1 MTDIKTRRKRR
12 VRAKL
17 FGTPERPRLSVFR
30 SLNRIY
36 AQLINDEEGKT
47 MVSADSTEVKEPKS
61 VKEIKGKTLI
71 AYHTGMIIAEK
82 AKEKGFE
89 KVIFDRGGYA
99 YHGRV
104 KALAEGA
111 KKGGLKF

>member
-1 MTDIKTRRKRR
+1 MDIKTRRKKR

-17 FGTPERPRLSVFR
+17 FGTAERPRLSVFR

-36 AQLINDEEGKT
+36 AQIINDE
-47 MVSADSTEVKEPKS
+47 
-61 VKEIKGKTLI
+61 KGKTLVSINNKDIKEQKAQKNLKGKILVAYNTGLMI
-71 AYHTGMIIAEK
+71 ANK
-82 AKEKGFE
+82 AKEKGINQ
-89 KVIFDRGGYA
+89 VVFDRGSYA

-104 KALAEGA
+104 KSLAEGA

>member
-1 MTDIKTRRKRR
+1 MTDTKTRRIKR

-17 FGTPERPRLSVFR
+17 FGTAERPRLSVSR

-36 AQLINDEEGKT
+36 AQLIDDE
-47 MVSADSTEVKEPKS
+47 
-61 VKEIKGKTLI
+61 KGKTIVAADNIGIESAKGPSGMKSKMLA
-71 AYHTGMIIAEK
+71 AYNTGLAVAGK
-82 AKEKGFE
+82 AKEKGIE

>member
-17 FGTPERPRLSVFR
+17 FGTAERPRLSVFR
-30 SLNRIY
+30 SLNSIY
-36 AQLINDEEGKT
+36 AQLIDDEKGET
-47 MVSADSTEVKEPKS
+47 IASADSIGIKDVKGPDEM
-61 VKEIKGKTLI
+61 KGKTLV
-71 AYHTGMIIAEK
+71 AYGTGLIVAEK
-82 AKEKGFE
+82 AKEKGIE
-89 KVIFDRGGYA
+89 KVIFDRGEYA

>member
-1 MTDIKTRRKRR
+1 MNMTDTKTRRKRR

-17 FGTPERPRLSVFR
+17 FGTAERPRLSIFR
-30 SLNRIY
+30 SLNHIY
-36 AQLINDEEGKT
+36 AQLINDEKRET
-47 MVSADSTEVKEPKS
+47 IASTNSDEVKS
-61 VKEIKGKTLI
+61 VESKGKTIL
-71 AYHTGMIIAEK
+71 AYNTGLIIAEK
-82 AKEKGFE
+82 AKGKGVE
-89 KVIFDRGGYA
+89 KVVFDRGAYA